1 MNYQTIRD
9 QLIFDEGELLNL
21 YPCSEKK
28 MSIGIGHNLTDC
40 GITQEMS
47 RFIFKCDLKE
57 CVDDLQRIFP
67 DQFDSF
73 PDAIQH
79 VLINMRFQHGHTG
92 FRGYKKMIPAVR
104 KLDLVGMVR
113 EMKDSVWYHKFPGR
127 ANRLIKM
134 VEDFIK

>member
-1 MNYQTIRD
+1 MNYPAIEK
-9 QLIFDEGELLNL
+9 QLILHEGEKFMPYL
-21 YPCSEKK
+21 CKSGKTT
-28 MSIGIGHNLTDC
+28 IGIGHNLTDG
-40 GITQEMS
+40 GITKEMS
-47 RFIFKCDLKE
+47 RFIFKCDLQA

-67 DQFDSF
+67 GQFDTF
-73 PDAIQH
+73 PDTIQH
-79 VLINMRFQHGHTG
+79 VLIDMRFQHGHTG

-134 VEDFIK
+134 VEDFI